1 MQQKARSVAVLL
13 TEMSMSTV
21 FMSIFAAMSR
31 IIDLSLTKALFND
44 EAKLL
49 FDFTCIPVL
58 SQVFHVLC

>member
-1 MQQKARSVAVLL
+1 
-13 TEMSMSTV
+13 
-21 FMSIFAAMSR
+21 MSR

-58 SQVFHVLC
+58 SQVFCFVLEQKAYMSCK